1 MNGEEAKKIKFHKA
15 QVWRQIEEGSIPF
28 RYMKNRIV
36 LLSVD
41 PYHLFTFWE
50 VMEKAPFTVRVFDVT
65 YRYFPQYNEVFSFK
79 VENDIGDW
87 YLNGKPSAVYLAQIG
102 KIKKGKFILIAQS
115 NVVHM
120 PNSSVSTNKICM
132 ELRKTRIKKEEMFKE
147 EEMEHA
153 YEE

>member
-1 MNGEEAKKIKFHKA
+1 MNEEAKKIKFYKA
-15 QVWRQIEEGSIPF
+15 QVWRQIEEKSIPF

-50 VMEKAPFTVRVFDVT
+50 TTEESPFTVSVFDVT
-65 YRYFPQYNEVFSFK
+65 HRYFPQYNEVFSFK
-79 VENDIGDW
+79 VENDIGNW
-87 YLNGKPSAVYLAQIG
+87 YLNGKPSTTYLAQIG
-102 KIKKGKFILIAQS
+102 KIKEGKFVLIAQS
-115 NVVHM
+115 NFVQM
-120 PNSSVSTNKICM
+120 PNSSVSTNKICL
-132 ELRKTRIKKEEMFKE
+132 ESKKIRIKKEEMLKE